1 MDKKRPLNF
10 QAPSFAEAGPPPPM
24 VEEAQSLGM
33 PPVPTA
39 AQEQPQAEPPL
50 LSGPDRQDTSRLAS
64 QPRKRVQAPTRKAEP
79 AMKHIYLF
87 ALAATVLWAGGLAAY
102 TLGLRER
109 IGPFESEP
117 FAIAILAILGIAP
130 VGLIWVGAY
139 ALRQGARLMAE
150 MKRLEALS
158 NDMIAPAAMAAAE
171 VGSAVQ
177 AIRKEIQSA
186 VSAADRAR
194 ADLMHLRDLLTLE
207 GDRLIEM
214 AAGSANR
221 ASDLVQGLGRER
233 QEFGVLQGKLDT
245 RIGEINDSIGRH
257 AKMVAEAS
265 DLAQTQIQE
274 AEAALAA
281 RAADLAAAAGEAVE
295 AAKMAGDDLTRQAA
309 RVEQAGATVGEQV
322 QVVEETLSQQRAA
335 LVSLAHTMR
344 AEQEDLSVHFESH
357 RAQLEEV
364 LRQTE
369 QGSLQITEVAQL
381 AGETMRE
388 AISTT
393 AEQLRELSDQAQV
406 ERDLLGGSALQSFGA
421 LSEAAAFERRA
432 LEDETRRA
440 IEELAAASEE
450 ALKSAE
456 GAAAAARAKVEALQ
470 LATEVVG
477 GVADAN
483 FEQRLNQA
491 KVLIEQSASLVEE
504 AGLQSAFR
512 LEQTIGKA
520 YGALDILQSTL
531 AEIEKRAQ
539 SLPNEAAARG
549 AEVRKAID
557 HANQALI
564 ASAKGAA
571 QELEQI
577 DGAFQERVKRN
588 YEMLSEAVRLMGV
601 LGGNAATR
609 AAAPMPPR
617 PQPQAAPPLPL
628 KPRADRPAPQATS
641 QPASQDED
649 LSLRPRLRLTPAA
662 EVHDEEDA
670 PAPPPSDADPDLS
683 WSELV
688 AALDENQADD
698 AELERTL
705 IAQIDGLGIDAQA
718 LIPRRRLDEIARLYE
733 GGDAAGGRE
742 AIHRLA
748 PAGVR
753 KLSRRILSDKLMRVQ
768 AERLIDRYT
777 ELLRGVARRGGEG
790 LTAASLLGSDAGRAF
805 LLLDAALA
813 EIG

>member
-1 MDKKRPLNF
+1 MTKKRPLNF

-24 VEEAQSLGM
+24 VEEGESLGM
-33 PPVPTA
+33 PPAPI
-39 AQEQPQAEPPL
+39 AEPGEPRAEPAL
-50 LSGPDRQDTSRLAS
+50 LTGPDRLSS
-64 QPRKRVQAPTRKAEP
+64 QPQRRVQTPTRKAEP
-79 AMKHIYLF
+79 GMKHVYLF
-87 ALAATVLWAGGLAAY
+87 AVAATVLWAGGLAAY

-117 FAIAILAILGIAP
+117 VAIAILAVLGLAP
-130 VGLIWVGAY
+130 VGLLWVGAY
-139 ALRQGARLMAE
+139 ALRQGGRLMAE
-150 MKRLEALS
+150 MRRLETLS
-158 NDMIAPAAMAAAE
+158 NDMIVPAALSAAE

-194 ADLMHLRDLLTLE
+194 ADLMHLKDLITLE

-214 AAGSANR
+214 AAGSAR
-221 ASDLVQGLGRER
+221 TASGLVQDLGRER
-233 QEFGVLQGKLDT
+233 QEFGVLQGKLET
-245 RIGEINDSIGRH
+245 RVGEINDSIGRH

-309 RVEQAGATVGEQV
+309 RIEQAGSTVGEQV
-322 QVVEETLSQQRAA
+322 QVVEEQLSQQRAA

-344 AEQEDLSVHFESH
+344 ADQEDLAVHFESH

-364 LRQTE
+364 LRQSE
-369 QGSLQITEVAQL
+369 QGSLQISEVAQL
-381 AGETMRE
+381 AGETLRD
-388 AISTT
+388 AISAT

-450 ALKSAE
+450 ALRSAE
-456 GAAAAARAKVEALQ
+456 NAAAAARAKVEALQ
-470 LATEVVG
+470 EAAQAAG
-477 GVADAN
+477 GKADAN
-483 FEQRLNQA
+483 FEQKLNQA
-491 KVLIEQSASLVEE
+491 RVLIEKSASLVEE

-520 YGALDILQSTL
+520 YGALDSLQHALS
-531 AEIEKRAQ
+531 EIEQRAQ
-539 SLPNEAAARG
+539 NLPNEAAARG
-549 AEVRKAID
+549 QEVRKAID
-557 HANQALI
+557 HTNQALI
-564 ASAKGAA
+564 ASAKSAA

-577 DGAFQERVKRN
+577 DNAFQERVKRN

-609 AAAPMPPR
+609 AAAPMPTR
-617 PQPQAAPPLPL
+617 PQPPTAPPLPL
-628 KPRADRPAPQATS
+628 KARAERPAA
-641 QPASQDED
+641 PAAPADDD
-649 LSLRPRLRLTPAA
+649 LTLRPRLKLTPAA
-662 EVHDEEDA
+662 EAHEHEEEEA
-670 PAPPPSDADPDLS
+670 AGPPPPETDPDLS

-688 AALDENQADD
+688 AALDENDADD
-698 AELERTL
+698 VELERAL

-733 GGDAAGGRE
+733 GGDADGGRA

-753 KLSRRILSDKLMRVQ
+753 KLSRRILSDKLMRAQ

-790 LTAASLLGSDAGRAF
+790 LTAAGLLGSDSGRAF

-813 EIG
+813 DIG

>member
-1 MDKKRPLNF
+1 MTKKRPLNF

-24 VEEAQSLGM
+24 VEDGQSLGM
-33 PPVPTA
+33 PPVPTTA
-39 AQEQPQAEPPL
+39 PGEQPAGESPL
-50 LSGPDRQDTSRLAS
+50 LLGPDRVAS
-64 QPRKRVQAPTRKAEP
+64 QPGKRVQSPSRRPEP
-79 AMKHIYLF
+79 AMRHAYLL
-87 ALAATVLWAGGLAAY
+87 ALVATVLWAGGLAAY

-117 FAIAILAILGIAP
+117 FAIAILAVLGLAP

-139 ALRQGARLMAE
+139 ALRQSARLMAE
-150 MKRLEALS
+150 MKRLETLS
-158 NDMIAPAAMAAAE
+158 NDMVAPAAMSAAE

-194 ADLMHLRDLLTLE
+194 ADLMHLKDLLTLE

-214 AAGSANR
+214 AAGSAQK
-221 ASDLVQGLGRER
+221 ASGLVQDLGRER
-233 QEFGVLQGKLDT
+233 QEFGVLQGKLEA
-245 RIGEINDSIGRH
+245 RVGEINDSIGRH
-257 AKMVAEAS
+257 AKMVSEAS

-309 RVEQAGATVGEQV
+309 RIEQAGSTVGEQV
-322 QVVEETLSQQRAA
+322 QVVEEQLSQQRAA

-344 AEQEDLSVHFESH
+344 AEQEDLAVHFESH

-364 LRQTE
+364 LRQSE

-381 AGETMRE
+381 AGETLRE
-388 AISTT
+388 AISAT
-393 AEQLRELSDQAQV
+393 ADQLQQLTDQAQV

-440 IEELAAASEE
+440 IEELASASEE

-456 GAAAAARAKVEALQ
+456 AAATAARAKVEALQ
-470 LATEVVG
+470 EIAMSAAG
-477 GVADAN
+477 KADAN
-483 FEQRLNQA
+483 FEQKLNQA
-491 KVLIEQSASLVEE
+491 RELIERSSSLVEE

-520 YGALDILQSTL
+520 YGALDALQHTL
-531 AEIEKRAQ
+531 GEIEQRAQ
-539 SLPNEAAARG
+539 ALPNEAAARG
-549 AEVRKAID
+549 QEVRKAID
-557 HANQALI
+557 HTNQALI
-564 ASAKGAA
+564 ASAKSAA

-577 DGAFQERVKRN
+577 DSAFQERVKRN

-609 AAAPMPPR
+609 AAAPLPPR
-617 PQPQAAPPLPL
+617 PQPPSAPPLPL
-628 KPRADRPAPQATS
+628 KPRGERPVPSPTAE
-641 QPASQDED
+641 DED
-649 LSLRPRLRLTPAA
+649 LALRPRLKLSPAA
-662 EVHDEEDA
+662 EADHQEEDEDA
-670 PAPPPSDADPDLS
+670 DAPPPTHADPDLS

-688 AALDENQADD
+688 AALDENEADD
-698 AELERTL
+698 VELERTL
-705 IAQIDGLGIDAQA
+705 IAQIDALGIDAQA

-753 KLSRRILSDKLMRVQ
+753 KLSRRILSDKLLRAQ

-790 LTAASLLGSDAGRAF
+790 LTAVGLLGSDAGRAF

-813 EIG
+813 DIG

>member
-1 MDKKRPLNF
+1 MSKKRPLNF
-10 QAPSFAEAGPPPPM
+10 QAPSFTEAGPPPPL
-24 VEEAQSLGM
+24 VEEGQSLGM
-33 PPVPTA
+33 PPVPRA
-39 AQEQPQAEPPL
+39 APNEAPPGEAPL
-50 LSGPDRQDTSRLAS
+50 LAGPDRLSS
-64 QPRKRVQAPTRKAEP
+64 QPQKRVQAPARQAEP
-79 AMKHIYLF
+79 GMKHVYGL
-87 ALAATVLWAGGLAAY
+87 ALVATVLWAGGLAAY
-102 TLGLRER
+102 SLGLRER
-109 IGPFESEP
+109 VGPFEAEP
-117 FAIAILAILGIAP
+117 FAIAILAVLGLAP

-150 MKRLEALS
+150 MQRLETMS
-158 NDMIAPAAMAAAE
+158 RDMIAPAAMSAAE

-194 ADLMHLRDLLTLE
+194 ADLMHLKDLLVLE
-207 GDRLIEM
+207 GDKLIEM
-214 AAGSANR
+214 AAGSAKS
-221 ASDLVQGLGRER
+221 ASSLVLDLGRER
-233 QEFGVLQGKLDT
+233 QEFGVLQGKLDA

-257 AKMVAEAS
+257 AKMVTEAS

-322 QVVEETLSQQRAA
+322 QMVEEQLSQQRAS

-344 AEQEDLSVHFESH
+344 ADQEDLAVHFESH
-357 RAQLEEV
+357 RAQMEEV
-364 LRQTE
+364 LRHTE
-369 QGSLQITEVAQL
+369 QGSLQIAEVAQL
-381 AGETMRE
+381 AGETLRQ
-388 AISTT
+388 AIATT
-393 AEQLRELSDQAQV
+393 GDQLRELSDQAQV

-421 LSEAAAFERRA
+421 LAEAAAFERRA

-450 ALKSAE
+450 AHKGAE
-456 GAAAAARAKVEALQ
+456 RAANAARAKVEALQ
-470 LATEVVG
+470 DASQAVG
-477 GVADAN
+477 DKADAN
-483 FEQRLNQA
+483 FEQKLNQA
-491 KVLIEQSASLVEE
+491 RVLIEKSASLVEE
-504 AGLQSAFR
+504 AGLQSAYR
-512 LEQTIGKA
+512 LEQTVGKA
-520 YGALDILQSTL
+520 YGALDALQHSL
-531 AEIEKRAQ
+531 AEIEQRAQ
-539 SLPNEAAARG
+539 ALPNEAAARG
-549 AEVRKAID
+549 QEVRKAIE
-557 HANQALI
+557 HANQSLI
-564 ASAKGAA
+564 ASAKSAA

-577 DGAFQERVKRN
+577 DNAFQERVKRN

-609 AAAPMPPR
+609 ASAPLPPR
-617 PQPQAAPPLPL
+617 PQPPTAPPLPL
-628 KPRADRPAPQATS
+628 KPRAERPASPG
-641 QPASQDED
+641 PADEED
-649 LSLRPRLRLTPAA
+649 LGLRPRLKLTPAPEA
-662 EVHDEEDA
+662 GDDDEEDA
-670 PAPPPSDADPDLS
+670 VSAPAGPADPDLS

-688 AALDENQADD
+688 AALDENDADD
-698 AELERTL
+698 VELERTL

-733 GGDAAGGRE
+733 GGDAAGGRD

-753 KLSRRILSDKLMRVQ
+753 KLSRRILSDKLLRAQ
-768 AERLIDRYT
+768 AERLIDRYI
-777 ELLRGVARRGGEG
+777 ELLRGVSRRGGEG
-790 LTAASLLGSDAGRAF
+790 LTAAGLLGSDAGRAF

>member
-1 MDKKRPLNF
+1 MSKKRPLNF
-10 QAPSFAEAGPPPPM
+10 QAPSFAEAGPPPP
-24 VEEAQSLGM
+24 VFEQGQSLGM
-33 PPVPTA
+33 PPAPTA
-39 AQEQPQAEPPL
+39 AADEPLGEAPLLPPPNRLGSQPQ
-50 LSGPDRQDTSRLAS
+50 R
-64 QPRKRVQAPTRKAEP
+64 RVQAPSRKAEP
-79 AMKHIYLF
+79 AMTHVYLL
-87 ALAATVLWAGGLAAY
+87 ALGATVLWAGGLAAY
-102 TLGLRER
+102 TIGLRER
-109 IGPFESEP
+109 VGPFEAEP
-117 FAIAILAILGIAP
+117 FAIAILAILGLAP

-139 ALRQGARLMAE
+139 ALRQGGRLMAE

-158 NDMIAPAAMAAAE
+158 NDMIAPAAMSAAE

-186 VSAADRAR
+186 VTAADRAR
-194 ADLMHLRDLLTLE
+194 ADLMHLKDLLVLE

-214 AAGSANR
+214 ASGSAR
-221 ASDLVQGLGRER
+221 TASGLVQDLGRER
-233 QEFGVLQGKLDT
+233 QEFGVLQGKLET

-257 AKMVAEAS
+257 AKMVTEAS

-322 QVVEETLSQQRAA
+322 QVVEQQLSQQRAA
-335 LVSLAHTMR
+335 LVSLAHSMR
-344 AEQEDLSVHFESH
+344 AEQEDLAVHFESH
-357 RAQLEEV
+357 KAQLAEIM
-364 LRQTE
+364 RHSE
-369 QGSLQITEVAQL
+369 QGSLQISEVAQL
-381 AGETMRE
+381 AGETLRQ
-388 AISTT
+388 AINAT
-393 AEQLRELSDQAQV
+393 AEQLRDLSDQAQV

-450 ALKSAE
+450 AHKSAE
-456 GAAAAARAKVEALQ
+456 KAAAAARERVEALSDAAQ
-470 LATEVVG
+470 AVG
-477 GVADAN
+477 VKAEAD

-491 KVLIEQSASLVEE
+491 KALIEKSASLVEE
-504 AGLQSAFR
+504 AGLQSASR
-512 LEQTIGKA
+512 LEQTVGKA
-520 YGALDILQSTL
+520 YGALDGLQKAL
-531 AEIEKRAQ
+531 GEIEQRAQ
-539 SLPNEAAARG
+539 SLPNEAAQRG
-549 AEVRKAID
+549 QEVRKAID

-564 ASAKGAA
+564 ASAKSAA
-571 QELEQI
+571 QELEEI
-577 DGAFQERVKRN
+577 DSAFQERVKRN

-609 AAAPMPPR
+609 AAAPAPPR
-617 PQPQAAPPLPL
+617 PAPPAAPPLPL
-628 KPRADRPAPQATS
+628 KPRADRPA
-641 QPASQDED
+641 QPASTSED
-649 LSLRPRLRLTPAA
+649 DLALRPRLKLTPAA
-662 EVHDEEDA
+662 EAPDEDEDEDA
-670 PAPPPSDADPDLS
+670 GLPPPPVADPDLS

-688 AALDENQADD
+688 AALDENDADD
-698 AELERTL
+698 VELERTL
-705 IAQIDGLGIDAQA
+705 IAQIDALGIDAQA

-733 GGDAAGGRE
+733 GGDGDGARE

-753 KLSRRILSDKLMRVQ
+753 KLSRRVLSDKLMRAQ

-790 LTAASLLGSDAGRAF
+790 LTAAGLLGSDAGRAF

-813 EIG
+813 DLG

>member
-1 MDKKRPLNF
+1 MSKKRPLNY

-24 VEEAQSLGM
+24 LEESLSLGM

-39 AQEQPQAEPPL
+39 EAEQPETQL
-50 LSGPDRQDTSRLAS
+50 LEDHSRTAS
-64 QPRKRVQAPTRKAEP
+64 QPQRRVQAPRRKVEP
-79 AMKHIYLF
+79 ALRHIYLF
-87 ALAATVLWAGGLAAY
+87 ALAATVLWAGGLTAY
-102 TLGLRER
+102 TLGLRAR
-109 IGPFESEP
+109 VGPFEAEP
-117 FAIAILAILGIAP
+117 FAIAILAILGLAP
-130 VGLIWVGAY
+130 VGLIWIGAY

-150 MKRLEALS
+150 LSRLEQLS
-158 NDMIAPAAMAAAE
+158 NDMIIPAALSAAE

-186 VSAADRAR
+186 VTAADRAR
-194 ADLMHLRDLLTLE
+194 ADLMHLKDLLVLE
-207 GDRLIEM
+207 GDKLIEM
-214 AAGSANR
+214 ASGSAR
-221 ASDLVQGLGRER
+221 TASGLVQDLGRER
-233 QEFGVLQGKLDT
+233 QEFGVLQGKLET
-245 RIGEINDSIGRH
+245 RVGEINESIGRH

-265 DLAQTQIQE
+265 DLAQSQIHE

-295 AAKMAGDDLTRQAA
+295 AAKMAGDDLQRQAA
-309 RVEQAGATVGEQV
+309 RLEQAGTTVGEQV
-322 QVVEETLSQQRAA
+322 QVVEENLSQQRAS

-344 AEQEDLSVHFESH
+344 ADQEDLAVHFESH
-357 RAQLEEV
+357 RAQLEEM
-364 LRQTE
+364 LRHTE
-369 QGSLQITEVAQL
+369 QGSLQISEVAQL
-381 AGETMRE
+381 AGETLRE
-388 AISTT
+388 MIGNT

-440 IEELAAASEE
+440 IEELAAASETVH
-450 ALKSAE
+450 KSAE
-456 GAAAAARAKVEALQ
+456 QAANAARAKVETLSEAALM
-470 LATEVVG
+470 AG
-477 GVADAN
+477 AKADGA
-483 FEQRLNQA
+483 FEQRLAQA
-491 KVLIEQSASLVEE
+491 KGLIDKSASLVEE

-520 YGALDILQSTL
+520 YTALDALQTTL
-531 AEIEKRAQ
+531 GEIEKRAN

-549 AEVRKAID
+549 REVRKAID
-557 HANQALI
+557 QTNEALV
-564 ASAKGAA
+564 ASARTAA

-577 DGAFQERVKRN
+577 DSAFQERVKRN

-617 PQPQAAPPLPL
+617 PQPAPAPPLPL
-628 KPRADRPAPQATS
+628 KSRAERPAPPPRA
-641 QPASQDED
+641 ED
-649 LSLRPRLRLTPAA
+649 DDDLGLRPRLKLTPAVEA
-662 EVHDEEDA
+662 PDEDEDLGK
-670 PAPPPSDADPDLS
+670 PPPEADPDLT

-688 AALDENQADD
+688 AALDENDADD
-698 AELERTL
+698 VELERTL

-733 GGDAAGGRE
+733 GGDAVGGRE

-753 KLSRRILSDKLMRVQ
+753 KLSRRVMSDKLLRAQ

-790 LTAASLLGSDAGRAF
+790 LTAVSLLGSDSGRAF
-805 LLLDAALA
+805 LLLDAALSDL
-813 EIG
+813 G

>member
-1 MDKKRPLNF
+1 
-10 QAPSFAEAGPPPPM
+10 
-24 VEEAQSLGM
+24 
-33 PPVPTA
+33 
-39 AQEQPQAEPPL
+39 
-50 LSGPDRQDTSRLAS
+50 
-64 QPRKRVQAPTRKAEP
+64 
-79 AMKHIYLF
+79 
-87 ALAATVLWAGGLAAY
+87 
-102 TLGLRER
+102 
-109 IGPFESEP
+109 
-117 FAIAILAILGIAP
+117 
-130 VGLIWVGAY
+130 
-139 ALRQGARLMAE
+139 
-150 MKRLEALS
+150 
-158 NDMIAPAAMAAAE
+158 
-171 VGSAVQ
+171 
-177 AIRKEIQSA
+177 
-186 VSAADRAR
+186 
-194 ADLMHLRDLLTLE
+194 
-207 GDRLIEM
+207 
-214 AAGSANR
+214 
-221 ASDLVQGLGRER
+221 
-233 QEFGVLQGKLDT
+233 
-245 RIGEINDSIGRH
+245 
-257 AKMVAEAS
+257 
-265 DLAQTQIQE
+265 
-274 AEAALAA
+274 
-281 RAADLAAAAGEAVE
+281 
-295 AAKMAGDDLTRQAA
+295 
-309 RVEQAGATVGEQV
+309 
-322 QVVEETLSQQRAA
+322 
-335 LVSLAHTMR
+335 MR
-344 AEQEDLSVHFESH
+344 AEQEDLAVHFESH
-357 RAQLEEV
+357 RAQLEEM
-364 LRQTE
+364 LRQSE

-381 AGETMRE
+381 AGETLRD
-388 AISTT
+388 AIGAT

-456 GAAAAARAKVEALQ
+456 GAADAARAKVEALQ
-470 LATEVVG
+470 AATEAVG
-477 GVADAN
+477 GAADAN
-483 FEQRLNQA
+483 FEQKLNQA

-520 YGALDILQSTL
+520 YGALDVLQSTL
-531 AEIEKRAQ
+531 GEIEQRAQ

-571 QELEQI
+571 EELEQI
-577 DGAFQERVKRN
+577 DSAFQERVKRN

-609 AAAPMPPR
+609 AAAPIPPR
-617 PQPQAAPPLPL
+617 PQPAVAPPLPL
-628 KPRADRPAPQATS
+628 RPRADRPPPQPAPQ
-641 QPASQDED
+641 DDD

-662 EVHDEEDA
+662 DVSDEDDEEA
-670 PAPPPSDADPDLS
+670 PAPPPADGDPDLS

-688 AALDENQADD
+688 AALDENEADD

-733 GGDAAGGRE
+733 GGDAAGGQD

-753 KLSRRILSDKLMRVQ
+753 KLSRRILSDKLLRVQ

-777 ELLRGVARRGGEG
+777 ELLRGVARRGGDG
-790 LTAASLLGSDAGRAF
+790 LTAAGLLGSDAGRAF

-813 EIG
+813 DIG

>member
-1 MDKKRPLNF
+1 MSKKRPLNF
-10 QAPSFAEAGPPPPM
+10 QAPSFTEAGPPPPL
-24 VEEAQSLGM
+24 VEEGQSLGM
-33 PPVPTA
+33 PPVPKTA
-39 AQEQPQAEPPL
+39 PREPPPAEAPL
-50 LSGPDRQDTSRLAS
+50 LPGPDRLSS
-64 QPRKRVQAPTRKAEP
+64 QPQRRVQTPARKADP
-79 AMKHIYLF
+79 GMKHVYLL
-87 ALAATVLWAGGLAAY
+87 ALAASVLWAGGLAAY
-102 TLGLRER
+102 TVGLRER
-109 IGPFESEP
+109 IGPFEAEP
-117 FAIAILAILGIAP
+117 FAIAILAVLGLAP
-130 VGLIWVGAY
+130 VGLIWVGAF
-139 ALRQGARLMAE
+139 ALRQAGRLMAE
-150 MKRLEALS
+150 MRRLEQIS
-158 NDMIAPAAMAAAE
+158 NDMVAPAAMSAAE

-194 ADLMHLRDLLTLE
+194 ADLLHLKDLLVLE

-214 AAGSANR
+214 AAGSAKS
-221 ASDLVQGLGRER
+221 ASTLVQDLGRER
-233 QEFGVLQGKLDT
+233 QEFGVLQGKLDV
-245 RIGEINDSIGRH
+245 RVGEINESIGRH

-322 QVVEETLSQQRAA
+322 QLVEEQLSQQRAA

-344 AEQEDLSVHFESH
+344 ADQEDLAVHFESH

-364 LRQTE
+364 LRHSE

-381 AGETMRE
+381 AGETLRQ
-388 AISTT
+388 AIATT
-393 AEQLRELSDQAQV
+393 GDQLRELSDQAQV

-421 LSEAAAFERRA
+421 LAEAAAFERRA

-440 IEELAAASEE
+440 IEELAAASEG
-450 ALKSAE
+450 AHKAAE
-456 GAAAAARAKVEALQ
+456 RAAGAARTQVEALQ
-470 LATEVVG
+470 DAAVTVTQK
-477 GVADAN
+477 ADVN
-483 FEQRLNQA
+483 FEQKLNQA
-491 KVLIEQSASLVEE
+491 RILIEKSASLVEE

-520 YGALDILQSTL
+520 YGALDALQHSL
-531 AEIEKRAQ
+531 SEIEQRAQ

-549 AEVRKAID
+549 QEVRKAID

-564 ASAKGAA
+564 ASARSAA

-609 AAAPMPPR
+609 AATPSPPR
-617 PQPQAAPPLPL
+617 PPPPSAPSLPL
-628 KPRADRPAPQATS
+628 KPRTERPAA
-641 QPASQDED
+641 PAPADEED
-649 LSLRPRLRLTPAA
+649 LGLRPRLKLSPAPEA
-662 EVHDEEDA
+662 HDEDEDEDPIPLTA
-670 PAPPPSDADPDLS
+670 HADPDLS

-688 AALDENQADD
+688 AALDENDADD
-698 AELERTL
+698 VELERTL
-705 IAQIDGLGIDAQA
+705 IAQIDALGIDAQA

-753 KLSRRILSDKLMRVQ
+753 KLSRRILSDKLLRAQ
-768 AERLIDRYT
+768 AERLIDRYI
-777 ELLRGVARRGGEG
+777 ELLRGVSKRGGEG
-790 LTAASLLGSDAGRAF
+790 LTAVGLLGSDAGRAF

-813 EIG
+813 DIG

>member
-1 MDKKRPLNF
+1 MSKKRPLNF

-24 VEEAQSLGM
+24 VEEGQSLGM
-33 PPVPTA
+33 PPVPKA
-39 AQEQPQAEPPL
+39 AQTEPSPAEAPLLPSPDRLSSQPQRRVQTPARRAEP
-50 LSGPDRQDTSRLAS
+50 G
-64 QPRKRVQAPTRKAEP
+64 
-79 AMKHIYLF
+79 MKHVYWL
-87 ALAATVLWAGGLAAY
+87 ALAASLLWAGGLAAY

-109 IGPFESEP
+109 IGPFEAEP
-117 FAIAILAILGIAP
+117 FAIAILAVLGLAP

-150 MKRLEALS
+150 MQRLEALS
-158 NDMIAPAAMAAAE
+158 NDMVAPAAMSAAE
-171 VGSAVQ
+171 VGSAVL

-194 ADLMHLRDLLTLE
+194 ADLMHLKDLLVLE

-214 AAGSANR
+214 AAGSAR
-221 ASDLVQGLGRER
+221 TASGLVQDLGRER
-233 QEFGVLQGKLDT
+233 QEFGVLQGKLDV
-245 RIGEINDSIGRH
+245 RIGEINESIGRH

-322 QVVEETLSQQRAA
+322 QVVEEQLSQQRAS

-344 AEQEDLSVHFESH
+344 ADQEDLAVHFESH
-357 RAQLEEV
+357 RAQMEEV
-364 LRQTE
+364 LRHSE
-369 QGSLQITEVAQL
+369 QGTLQITEVAQL
-381 AGETMRE
+381 ASETLRQ
-388 AISTT
+388 AIATT
-393 AEQLRELSDQAQV
+393 GDQLRELSDQAQV

-421 LSEAAAFERRA
+421 LAEAAAFERRA

-440 IEELAAASEE
+440 IEELAAASEG
-450 ALKSAE
+450 AHKAAE
-456 GAAAAARAKVEALQ
+456 QAANAARTKVEALQ
-470 LATEVVG
+470 DAAAAVAG
-477 GVADAN
+477 KADAN
-483 FEQRLNQA
+483 FEQKLNQA
-491 KVLIEQSASLVEE
+491 KVLIEKSASLVEE

-520 YGALDILQSTL
+520 YSALDALQHTL
-531 AEIEKRAQ
+531 AEIEQRAQ

-549 AEVRKAID
+549 QEVRKAID
-557 HANQALI
+557 HANQSLI
-564 ASAKGAA
+564 ASAKSAA

-577 DGAFQERVKRN
+577 DSAFQERVKRN

-609 AAAPMPPR
+609 AAAPAPPR
-617 PQPQAAPPLPL
+617 QPPPSAPPLPL
-628 KPRADRPAPQATS
+628 KPRSERPAP
-641 QPASQDED
+641 PAPADEED
-649 LSLRPRLRLTPAA
+649 LGLRPRLKLTPAPEIA
-662 EVHDEEDA
+662 DDEDDEDA
-670 PAPPPSDADPDLS
+670 LPLTAHADPDLS

-688 AALDENQADD
+688 AALDENDADD
-698 AELERTL
+698 VELERTL
-705 IAQIDGLGIDAQA
+705 IAQIDALGIDAQA

-753 KLSRRILSDKLMRVQ
+753 KLSRRILSDKLLRAQ
-768 AERLIDRYT
+768 AERLIDRYI
-777 ELLRGVARRGGEG
+777 ELLRGVSRRGGEG
-790 LTAASLLGSDAGRAF
+790 LTAVGLLGSDAGRAF

-813 EIG
+813 DIG

>member
-1 MDKKRPLNF
+1 MTKKRPLNF
-10 QAPSFAEAGPPPPM
+10 EAPSFAEAGPPPPM
-24 VEEAQSLGM
+24 VEEGQSLGM
-33 PPVPTA
+33 PPVPRA
-39 AQEQPQAEPPL
+39 AENEPLSAEAPL
-50 LSGPDRQDTSRLAS
+50 LAGPDRLSS
-64 QPRKRVQAPTRKAEP
+64 QPQRRLQAPARRADP
-79 AMKHIYLF
+79 GMKYIYWL
-87 ALAATVLWAGGLAAY
+87 ALVATVLWAGGLAAY

-109 IGPFESEP
+109 IGPFEAEP
-117 FAIAILAILGIAP
+117 FAIAILTVLGLAP
-130 VGLIWVGAY
+130 VGLIWVGAF
-139 ALRQGARLMAE
+139 ALRQGGRLIAE
-150 MKRLEALS
+150 VQRLETLS
-158 NDMIAPAAMAAAE
+158 NDMVAPAAMSAAE

-177 AIRKEIQSA
+177 AIRKEILSA
-186 VSAADRAR
+186 VSAAERAR
-194 ADLMHLRDLLTLE
+194 ADLMHLKDLLVLE

-214 AAGSANR
+214 AAGSAR
-221 ASDLVQGLGRER
+221 SASGLVQDLGRER

-257 AKMVAEAS
+257 AKMVTEAS

-309 RVEQAGATVGEQV
+309 RIEQAGSTVGEQV
-322 QVVEETLSQQRAA
+322 QVVEEQLSAQRAS

-344 AEQEDLSVHFESH
+344 ADQEDLAVHFESH
-357 RAQLEEV
+357 RAQMEEV
-364 LRQTE
+364 LRQSE
-369 QGSLQITEVAQL
+369 QGSLQISEVAQL
-381 AGETMRE
+381 AGETLRQ
-388 AISTT
+388 AIATT
-393 AEQLRELSDQAQV
+393 GEQLRELSDQAQV

-421 LSEAAAFERRA
+421 LAEAAAFERRA

-440 IEELAAASEE
+440 IEELATASE
-450 ALKSAE
+450 AAHKSAE
-456 GAAAAARAKVEALQ
+456 QAANAARTQVEALQ
-470 LATEVVG
+470 DAALT
-477 GVADAN
+477 VAQKADVN
-483 FEQRLNQA
+483 FEQKLNQA
-491 KVLIEQSASLVEE
+491 RMLIEKSASLVEE
-504 AGLQSAFR
+504 AGLQSAYR

-520 YGALDILQSTL
+520 YGALDSLQHTL
-531 AEIEKRAQ
+531 GEIEQRAQ

-549 AEVRKAID
+549 QEVRKAID
-557 HANQALI
+557 HTNQALL
-564 ASAKGAA
+564 ASAKSAA

-577 DGAFQERVKRN
+577 DNAFQERVKRN

-609 AAAPMPPR
+609 AAAPSPPW
-617 PQPQAAPPLPL
+617 PPPPSAPSLPL
-628 KPRADRPAPQATS
+628 KPRAERSAAPPA
-641 QPASQDED
+641 DEED
-649 LSLRPRLRLTPAA
+649 LGLRPRLKLTPAP
-662 EVHDEEDA
+662 ETDGEEEEEEEEEDA
-670 PAPPPSDADPDLS
+670 GPPSPHADPDLT

-688 AALDENQADD
+688 AALDENDADD
-698 AELERTL
+698 VELERAL

-753 KLSRRILSDKLMRVQ
+753 KLSRRILSDKLLRAQ
-768 AERLIDRYT
+768 AERLIDRYI
-777 ELLRGVARRGGEG
+777 ELLRGVSRRGGEG
-790 LTAASLLGSDAGRAF
+790 LTAVGLLGSDSGRAF